1 MVADTVKTQ
10 AREILELSAGGQT
23 YLANSAK
30 TPSPYGAVHIIA
42 GDRTNKGDLSLQ
54 PLVKGS
60 NLVKFLKEQVEF
72 IQNLTSVQQAIIED
86 ILQLKIILTAF
97 GGACST
103 GPFSI
108 TPASIALVS
117 AVGVSTPKSAI
128 ALANN
133 LGVGVNKTLLLQNY
147 LEPYSPE
154 YILSR
159 FNKVN

>member
-1 MVADTVKTQ
+1 M
-10 AREILELSAGGQT
+10 
-23 YLANSAK
+23 
-30 TPSPYGAVHIIA
+30 
-42 GDRTNKGDLSLQ
+42 Q